1 MGVMSSTPGQAKSNG
16 ASELTARDNTH
27 TVNVGGVLI
36 GGGNPVIVQSMTDTD
51 TADIPKTVDQV
62 KLLADAGS
70 EIVRITVNNSAAAEA
85 VPEVSR
91 RLADLGCNVPLVGD
105 FHFIGHRLLRDYPE
119 LASTLAKFRINP
131 GNVGRGARHDE
142 NFTTFIE
149 IAKELGKPVR
159 IGVNAGSLDPDVM
172 AAKMDENSRL
182 AEPLESEFVENRAMV
197 ESALSSAEAAIDIGL
212 TANQIVIS
220 CKVSRLPQ
228 MVAVYRELSEKS
240 NFPLHLGLTEAGMGL
255 KGIVATTSALS
266 VLLEQG
272 IGDTIRA
279 SLTPEVGGDRA
290 KEVRLCQDILQS
302 IGLRRFRPS
311 VTACPGCGRTTS
323 TLFRELAQDIQT
335 HIDERLPEW
344 RTRYTGSESLQV
356 AVMGCV
362 VNGPGE
368 SRAANIGISLPG
380 SGEDPRAPVFVDG
393 ERVKFLSGPNIAGDF
408 IDMVE
413 RYVETTYKS

>member
-1 MGVMSSTPGQAKSNG
+1 M
-16 ASELTARDNTH
+16 
-27 TVNVGGVLI
+27 NVGGVLI
-36 GGGNPVIVQSMTDTD
+36 GGGNPVVVQSMTDTD
-51 TADIPKTVDQV
+51 TADVDKTVAQV
-62 KLLADAGS
+62 KLLAEAGS

-85 VPEVSR
+85 VPEVSK
-91 RLADLGCNVPLVGD
+91 RLTDLGCNVPLVGD
-105 FHFIGHRLLRDYPE
+105 FHFIGHRLLRDYPD

-172 AAKMDENSRL
+172 AVKMDENSRL
-182 AEPLESEFVENRAMV
+182 AEPLASEFVENRAMV
-197 ESALSSAEAAIDIGL
+197 ESALSSAGAALDIGL
-212 TANQIVIS
+212 TPDQIIIS

-228 MVAVYRELSEKS
+228 MIAVYRELSEKS
-240 NFPLHLGLTEAGMGL
+240 DFALHLGLTEAGMGQ
-255 KGIVATTSALS
+255 KGVVATTSALS

-290 KEVRLCQDILQS
+290 EEVRLCQDILQS
-302 IGLRRFRPS
+302 VGLRRFRPA

-380 SGEDPRAPVFVDG
+380 SGEQPRAPVFVDG
-393 ERVKFLSGPNIAGDF
+393 ERVKFLSGPNIAGEF

-413 RYVETTYKS
+413 RYVEKTYKN

>member
-1 MGVMSSTPGQAKSNG
+1 M
-16 ASELTARDNTH
+16 
-27 TVNVGGVLI
+27 GGVLI
-36 GGGNPVIVQSMTDTD
+36 GGGNPVVVQSMTDTD
-51 TADIPKTVDQV
+51 TADIDKTVAQV

-70 EIVRITVNNSAAAEA
+70 EIVRVTVNNSAAAEA
-85 VPEVSR
+85 VPEVR
-91 RLADLGCNVPLVGD
+91 KRLVDLGCNVPLVGD
-105 FHFIGHRLLRDYPE
+105 FHFIGHRLLRDYPD
-119 LASTLAKFRINP
+119 LADTLAKFRINP
-131 GNVGRGARHDE
+131 GNVGRGTRHDE
-142 NFTTFIE
+142 NFNTFID
-149 IAKELGKPVR
+149 IARDLGKPVR

-172 AAKMDENSRL
+172 AGKMDENSRL
-182 AEPLESEFVENRAMV
+182 SVPLSSEKVENRAMV
-197 ESALSSAEAAIDIGL
+197 ESALSSAGAALDLGL
-212 TANQIVIS
+212 APDQIIIS

-240 NFPLHLGLTEAGMGL
+240 DFALHLGLTEAGMGQ
-255 KGIVATTSALS
+255 KGVVATASALS

-279 SLTPEVGGDRA
+279 SLTPKVGGDRA
-290 KEVRLCQDILQS
+290 EEVRLCQDILQS
-302 IGLRRFRPS
+302 VGLRRFRPA

-335 HIDERLPEW
+335 HIDARLPEW
-344 RTRYTGSESLQV
+344 RTRYTGTEALQV

-380 SGEDPRAPVFVDG
+380 SGEQPRAPVFVDG

-408 IDMVE
+408 IEMVE
-413 RYVETTYKS
+413 RYVESTYKS